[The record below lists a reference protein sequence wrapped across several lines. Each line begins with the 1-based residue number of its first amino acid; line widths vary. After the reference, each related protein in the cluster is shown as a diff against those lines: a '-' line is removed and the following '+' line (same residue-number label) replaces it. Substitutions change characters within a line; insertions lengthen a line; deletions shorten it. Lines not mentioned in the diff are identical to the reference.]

1 MLRLIQDLGFEVTT
15 NSFKR
20 FIFYIKEVL
29 MSKRADNLS
38 LNFF

>member
-1 MLRLIQDLGFEVTT
+1 MLRLIADLGFDVTT

-20 FIFYIKEVL
+20 FVFYIKEVL
-29 MSKRADNLS
+29 MSKKAENLS